1 MTKGRF
7 LLSAII
13 ILLFLGLV
21 PLSAAGGRER
31 EVGPPINRIQVVT
44 SIFPLYD
51 FSRQIGGELAEVK
64 LLLPPGME
72 AHSFEPTPRDMVEI
86 DKANLFVYMGRE
98 MEPWA
103 ESVVK
108 GITNNKLVLINF
120 SDEITGENINHE
132 EVEEEDQGHAHPEG
146 IDPHIWMNP
155 RFAQD
160 MVRKILEG
168 FLEADPSNRDYYTE
182 RAELYIKQLD
192 SLDRRIERDIQKVA
206 TRTILY
212 GGHFAFGHFAHRYN
226 LEHLSPYAG
235 FSPNAEPT
243 AQRLHELISKM
254 KELNLKVVYH
264 EELIEPRVAR
274 IIAQEAGADLMLLH
288 SLHNVT
294 KEELARGATYISL
307 MEENLERL
315 KLGLGYKE

>member
-1 MTKGRF
+1 MTKGRI
-7 LLSAII
+7 LLYATI
-13 ILLFLGLV
+13 ILLSLGLV
-21 PLSAAGGRER
+21 PLTAAGGRE
-31 EVGPPINRIQVVT
+31 GIQDLSTKKIQVVT

-108 GITNNKLVLINF
+108 GITNNRLVLINF
-120 SDEITGENINHE
+120 SDEIAGETIHHE
-132 EVEEEDQGHAHPEG
+132 EEEEEENDHAHPEG
-146 IDPHIWMNP
+146 LDPHIWMNP
-155 RFAQD
+155 RVAQD

-168 FLEADPSNRDYYTE
+168 FLKVDPANRDYYTE
-182 RAELYIKQLD
+182 TAELYIKQLD
-192 SLDRRIERDIQKVA
+192 SLDRRIERDLQKVA

-243 AQRLHELISKM
+243 AQRLHQLINRM

-274 IIAQEAGADLMLLH
+274 IIAQETGANLMLLH
-288 SLHNVT
+288 GLHNVT
-294 KEELARGATYISL
+294 KEELSRGVTYISL
-307 MEENLERL
+307 MEENLEKL
-315 KLGLGYKE
+315 KLGLGYRE